1 MAGLGVE
8 TGVAQDHTNSLCITK
23 ATALAWSQLCCCAEK
38 HAGPVAAIF
47 SSLSKK
53 QWETTT
59 PSAENVKLWLT
70 KLILVFEEG
79 LGIFYITVFSS
90 DVTTRYDT
98 LKWCDITEYSMLFPK
113 CQIIQCNLEEVDEN
127 RK

>member
-53 QWETTT
+53 QWEATT

-98 LKWCDITEYSMLFPK
+98 LK
-113 CQIIQCNLEEVDEN
+113 
-127 RK
+127 